1 MPSPFIPSL
10 LLYSILFL
18 TVCCLPTDPD
28 ASANLDSSPQQQP
41 PAVDY
46 HYNDLPST
54 NFLATNNLNL
64 DPTAP
69 TISTDTT
76 YAINNNDLGS
86 SSQQELP
93 EQQANGAAADGFG
106 LRFTSPSSTGP
117 LLLLSSNECDKSQN
131 GDGRHPIDR
140 AHLKMKKKRQLLNC
154 PNPYLTTPNSPAN
167 SIKTLESGDEDNGRT
182 QRGGVDQAPAMA
194 IPGLII
200 QKKPEPNLSLCPDV
214 ERPIPVCGREDSK
227 VPMGDSF
234 LLPKC
239 RPCKFFNFFL
249 GGGDVYIYFLRFPI
263 SNTKVHPIFFP
274 TYTPLGEGERGGG
287 DFLGNQYRY
296 SIRRL

>member
-1 MPSPFIPSL
+1 MPSPFISSL
-10 LLYSILFL
+10 FLYSILFL

-28 ASANLDSSPQQQP
+28 ASAGLDSSPQQQP

-54 NFLATNNLNL
+54 NFLAINNLNL
-64 DPTAP
+64 DSTAP

-76 YAINNNDLGS
+76 VAINNNGLGS

-93 EQQANGAAADGFG
+93 EQQANGADDGFG
-106 LRFTSPSSTGP
+106 LQFTSPSSTGP

-131 GDGRHPIDR
+131 GDGRHPNDR
-140 AHLKMKKKRQLLNC
+140 AHQKRKKKRQLLNC

-167 SIKTLESGDEDNGRT
+167 SIKTLESGDDDNGRT
-182 QRGGVDQAPAMA
+182 QRGGVDQAT
-194 IPGLII
+194 GLII
-200 QKKPEPNLSLCPDV
+200 QKKPEPNLGLCPDV

-239 RPCKFFNFFL
+239 RACKFFFF
-249 GGGDVYIYFLRFPI
+249 GGGMYTYIFYTFQSQILKSIPSSSPPI
-263 SNTKVHPIFFP
+263 LPWKK
-274 TYTPLGEGERGGG
+274 GRGGGG